1 MSNNSNEKEM
11 AVRVECYPEEA
22 LIDQVISI
30 QVLNLLPFT
39 SVTISAWIE
48 QNGKHFGSY
57 SHYTVSEHGDVDLS
71 KECAEPSGLYVG
83 VESMGLFWSMVSVP
97 GQRTGERLYQSEAS
111 EPLAFEI
118 RVYDGHLC
126 WDELWV
132 KYEERGVIKA
142 GCSEENLLA
151 KKVVL
156 RSYKAPD
163 VSRIVVETGRIRGT
177 LFIPAGLR
185 DGETRP
191 GVIDMFGSRGGLLEM
206 RAALLASHGFV
217 AMALG
222 YFYYKDLPTELR
234 FEYEYF
240 EEAAHWLQSQPNVA
254 PGGIG
259 MVGVSLGA
267 QITLYMGLNCPIVK
281 SAVGIGHPPTFGTGT
296 KFTRAGQLVPC
307 LNLQCISIVIQNDG
321 MRSMQV
327 EYDLEKYF
335 TFNTSHTPSLL
346 IILGAEDTMVKG
358 SDVTKWLDTLSDA
371 DRSMVEVAVYE
382 GAGHLIEP
390 PHAPLCSATY
400 HKWLK
405 GVAYYGGTPKLH
417 AVAQE
422 ESWKRIRD
430 FLWNTLGKG
439 YTKSRL

>member
-1 MSNNSNEKEM
+1 M

-30 QVLNLLPFT
+30 QVLNLVPCS
-39 SVTISAWIE
+39 SVTVSAWVE

-57 SHYTVSEHGDVDLS
+57 GHYTASENGRVDLS
-71 KECAEPSGLYVG
+71 KECAEPSGMYVG

-97 GQRTGERLYQSEAS
+97 GQRSGQRLFQSEAS
-111 EPLAFEI
+111 KPLAFEI
-118 RVYDGHLC
+118 RVYEGQLS
-126 WDELWV
+126 WDDLWV
-132 KYEERGVIKA
+132 EAFEDESGIKV
-142 GCSEENLLA
+142 GCSEEKLLA
-151 KKVVL
+151 RKIVL
-156 RSYKAPD
+156 RSYKGPD

-185 DGETRP
+185 HGETRP

-222 YFYYKDLPTELR
+222 YFLYKDLPTELS

-240 EEAAHWLQSQPNVA
+240 EEAAQWLQSQPNVA

-267 QITLYMGLNCPIVK
+267 QISIYMGLNCPLVK
-281 SAVGIGHPPTFGTGT
+281 SAIGIGHPPTFGVGT
-296 KFTRAGQLVPC
+296 KFTKAGQIVPSQS
-307 LNLQCISIVIQNDG
+307 LQNIVIVNHKDD
-321 MRSMQV
+321 MKSMQMDF
-327 EYDLEKYF
+327 ELEKYF
-335 TFNTSHTPSLL
+335 SFNTSHTSPLL
-346 IILGAEDTMVKG
+346 FIVGSEDTMVKA
-358 SDVTKWLDTLSDA
+358 SDVTKWLDTLSDS
-371 DRSMVEVAVYE
+371 DRSMVEVAVYQ

-390 PHAPLCSATY
+390 PHAPLCAISY
-400 HKWLK
+400 HKSLR
-405 GVAYYGGTPKLH
+405 GLMNYGGTTKPH

-430 FLWNTLGKG
+430 FLWNTLGKR
-439 YTKSRL
+439 YTKCRL